1 MELVDSLLHSDR
13 VFLSIF
19 EEVKRQHPR
28 LDDLFVFLVA
38 KMEFERAKVDEETQ
52 NMCARIG

>member
-38 KMEFERAKVDEETQ
+38 KMEFERMKVDEETQ
-52 NMCARIG
+52 NMCPPK